1 MVEGVG
7 TSVEGGFRG
16 EPLIE
21 VITRLEE
28 GNFPS
33 LLSEELV
40 EEPNRT
46 RKKSSV
52 STRISSEGGL
62 QNTMDPLGASGILP
76 PILPIPPID
85 PLVRPRGLPIIVP
98 QGLPSLDMPSNIPRF
113 YGTKDEDPS
122 RHMERFVERVISSL
136 ITN

>member
-16 EPLIE
+16 EPLIV

-46 RKKSSV
+46 RQESSV
-52 STRISSEGGL
+52 STRKSSEGGL
-62 QNTMDPLGASGILP
+62 QNTMDPLGAIGILP
-76 PILPIPPID
+76 PILPIPP
-85 PLVRPRGLPIIVP
+85 
-98 QGLPSLDMPSNIPRF
+98 PSIHWLGREA
-113 YGTKDEDPS
+113 YQ
-122 RHMERFVERVISSL
+122 
-136 ITN
+136 